1 MRTTWKI
8 STSVTIITVGK
19 YYRTHTPLNSKLEIP
34 PEYIQG
40 LKQDFSGGG
49 GGSVCRNFSNHTYF
63 LKTIPIIGKLR
74 GTVFYIMRVVF
85 LYYSLQKS
93 IAS

>member
-1 MRTTWKI
+1 MLAVNYDYVATELADNNKETLPMRTTWKI

-49 GGSVCRNFSNHTYF
+49 GVQFAEIF
-63 LKTIPIIGKLR
+63 LTTL
-74 GTVFYIMRVVF
+74 TF
-85 LYYSLQKS
+85 
-93 IAS
+93 